1 MWVYRPEQFIEEGR
15 TVSLFTGYR
24 RGRPEPRHV
33 HDFIEIIYVLEG
45 KSRQYIDDQTYDVSH
60 GDLLFINYGSTHA
73 FEASQDY
80 VYVNICFSPEVMSD
94 GMITAENAFSLLSLT
109 SFNEICNESTGSKM
123 TFFGN
128 ERREVE
134 DILLAMER
142 ESKEKQSSWTR
153 VMENYLNILITKMLR
168 KIEVTLKEQ
177 EVGDVWHALSD
188 YIDSNLDAELTLA
201 TLAQKCFYNP
211 SYFSRI
217 FKEKF
222 KMPLVEYV
230 TRKRLDHAVR
240 LLCESELSIDEISER
255 VGFSDR
261 SGFYRAF
268 SKYLGG
274 TPSEYRNANAKVKK
288 SDK

>member
-1 MWVYRPEQFIEEGR
+1 MWVYRPEQFIENGK

-24 RGRPEPRHV
+24 HGRPEPKHI

-45 KSRQYIDDQTYDVSH
+45 SARQYIDDQAYDVSH

-73 FEASQDY
+73 FESSEDY
-80 VYVNICFSPEVMSD
+80 VYVNICFSPEILTE
-94 GMITAENAFSLLSLT
+94 GMITTENAFSLLSLT
-109 SFNEICNESTGSKM
+109 AFNELCRESDGARIS
-123 TFFGN
+123 FLGN
-128 ERREVE
+128 ECREIE
-134 DILLAMER
+134 ELLRAMER
-142 ESKEKQSSWTR
+142 ESKERQSSWMR

-168 KIEVTLKEQ
+168 KIEVSLKER
-177 EVGDVWHALSD
+177 EIGDVWRELSK
-188 YIDSNLDAELTLA
+188 YIDDNLEANLTLSA
-201 TLAQKCFYNP
+201 LAQKCFYNP

-230 TRKRLDHAVR
+230 TRKRLDHAIG

-268 SKYLGG
+268 SKYVGG
-274 TPSEYRNANAKVKK
+274 TPTEYRNANAKVKK

>member
-1 MWVYRPEQFIEEGR
+1 MWVYRPEQFIENGK

-24 RGRPEPRHV
+24 HGRPEPKHI
-33 HDFIEIIYVLEG
+33 HDFIELVYVLDG
-45 KSRQYIDDQTYDVSH
+45 KSRQYIDDRVYDVSH

-73 FEASQDY
+73 FEASEDY
-80 VYVNICFSPEVMSD
+80 VYVNVCFSPEVM
-94 GMITAENAFSLLSLT
+94 GNGIITAENAFSLLSLT
-109 SFNEICNESTGSKM
+109 SFNEICNESDGARI

-134 DILLAMER
+134 DILLAMKR
-142 ESKEKQSSWTR
+142 ESKEQQTSWAR

-168 KIEVTLKEQ
+168 KIEVSMKEQ
-177 EVGDVWHALSD
+177 EIGDIWRELSE
-188 YIDSNLDAELTLA
+188 YIDDNLNAELTLSS
-201 TLAQKCFYNP
+201 LAQKCFYNP

-222 KMPLVEYV
+222 KMSLVEYV
-230 TRKRLDHAVR
+230 TRKRLDHAIA
-240 LLCESELSIDEISER
+240 LLSDGALSIDEISTK

-261 SGFYRAF
+261 SSFYRAF
-268 SKYLGG
+268 SKYVGG
-274 TPSEYRNANAKVKK
+274 TPSAYRDKVKK